1 MRNKLKKALLGVTA
15 GLMSIGLVVSVPMAA
30 SAADIGTTVV
40 SSDGDNLITLDFQN
54 TVSTT
59 ETDTVHAYIIT
70 TWTNVTPTSATLTNV
85 AVSIDN
91 TYPYAF
97 NAEVGYNGSGGSG
110 TIGNQTVIAGTAF
123 HQATN
128 ITFNGDQGIY
138 GQIYVKFKGTLM
150 GGPATV
156 TAQYDPS

>member
-1 MRNKLKKALLGVTA
+1 MRTTLKNLILAITA
-15 GLMSIGLVVSVPMAA
+15 GLMSLGLVLSVPMTAN
-30 SAADIGTTVV
+30 AADIGTTVV
-40 SSDGDNLITLDFQN
+40 TSDGDNLITLDFQN

-59 ETDTVHAYIIT
+59 QTDTVHAYIIT

-91 TYPYAF
+91 DYPYAF
-97 NAEVGYNGSGGSG
+97 NAEVGYNGAGSG

-123 HQATN
+123 NQATN
-128 ITFNGDQGIY
+128 ITFSASDSIY

-150 GGPATV
+150 AGPATV
-156 TAQYDPS
+156 AAEYHAS